1 VFAAFILTFR
11 SPIMTSLEKYV
22 ALQLRRHV
30 SPLRYPG
37 GKRSFAPYL
46 TSVIAANGLNGCHY
60 LEPYAGG
67 AGAALELLRTGVV
80 SSITLNDKDP
90 AVYWFWKAALTE
102 GDRFM
107 HQIQSVEL
115 NIKEWHRQR
124 EILRSRVRG
133 FDLGFAAFYLNRTCV
148 SGVIKRCG
156 GPIGG
161 HSQTGSYLID
171 CRFHRPALT
180 AKVRFLHENKDSITA
195 RNMDA
200 LTFIKKYAT
209 SKTECLTYLDPPYY
223 HKASELYLNA
233 YTHEN
238 HEALRDFLLD
248 EFQDNYWI
256 LSYDYCPEILDLYRH
271 HQHSTIHAHH
281 ALANKGRK
289 REFIT
294 MADKMKSP
302 SPTKFQ

>member
-1 VFAAFILTFR
+1 LD
-11 SPIMTSLEKYV
+11 KYI
-22 ALQLRRHV
+22 ALQLRRNV

-46 TSVIAANGLNGCHY
+46 AAVISANGLKGCHY

-67 AGAALELLRTGVV
+67 SGAALELLRSGVV
-80 SSITLNDKDP
+80 SSVTLNDKDP
-90 AVYWFWKAALTE
+90 AVFWFWRAALTE
-102 GDRFM
+102 SERLMELIDN
-107 HQIQSVEL
+107 VEL
-115 NIKEWHRQR
+115 NIDEWRRQR

-133 FDLGFAAFYLNRTCV
+133 FELGFAAFYLNRTCR

-161 HSQTGSYLID
+161 YNQSGNYLID
-171 CRFHRPALT
+171 CRFHRPTLI
-180 AKVRFLHENKDSITA
+180 AKVKFLNENKHRIA
-195 RNMDA
+195 FRNMDA
-200 LTFIKKYAT
+200 ITFVKKYAT
-209 SKTECLTYLDPPYY
+209 SNTDSLTYLDPPYY

-233 YTHEN
+233 YSHQD

-248 EFQDNYWI
+248 AFQDHFWI
-256 LSYDYCPEILDLYRH
+256 LSYDYCQEILELYRH
-271 HQHSTIHAHH
+271 HQHSSIHNHH

-294 MADKMKSP
+294 MADKMKP
-302 SPTKFQ
+302 PTNR

>member
-1 VFAAFILTFR
+1 M
-11 SPIMTSLEKYV
+11 SPLEKYV

-46 TSVIAANGLNGCHY
+46 AAVIELNGLNGCHY

-80 SSITLNDKDP
+80 SSVTLNDKDP
-90 AVYWFWKAALTE
+90 AVYWFWKAVLTE
-102 GDRFM
+102 GERFM
-107 HQIQSVEL
+107 ELIQTVKL
-115 NIKEWHRQR
+115 DIDEWHNQR
-124 EILRSRVRG
+124 NILKGRARG
-133 FDLGFAAFYLNRTCV
+133 FELGFAAFYLNRTCV

-161 HSQTGSYLID
+161 YDQSGSYSID

-180 AKVRFLHENKDSITA
+180 AKIKFLHENRHRIIA

-200 LTFIKKYAT
+200 ITLLRRAAETREDYLI
-209 SKTECLTYLDPPYY
+209 YLDPPYY
-223 HKASELYLNA
+223 HKAAELYLNS
-233 YTHEN
+233 YTHGD

-248 EFQDNYWI
+248 EFHDKSWV
-256 LSYDYCPEILDLYRH
+256 LSYDLCPEILELYKQ
-271 HQHSTIHAHH
+271 HQHTTIHTHH
-281 ALANKGRK
+281 ALANKGRR

-294 MADKMKSP
+294 LADKLKFP
-302 SPTKFQ
+302 SQAAIK

>member
-1 VFAAFILTFR
+1 
-11 SPIMTSLEKYV
+11 MTQLDKYV
-22 ALQLRRHV
+22 ALQLRRNV

-46 TSVIAANGLNGCHY
+46 TSLILANGLKGCHY

-67 AGAALELLRTGVV
+67 AGAALELLRTEVV
-80 SSITLNDKDP
+80 STITLNDKDP

-102 GDRFM
+102 GERF
-107 HQIQSVEL
+107 IELIENVEL

-124 EILRSRVRG
+124 EILHSRKRG
-133 FDLGFAAFYLNRTCV
+133 FDLGFAAFYLNRTCM

-161 HSQTGSYLID
+161 YGQSGNYLMD
-171 CRFHRPALT
+171 CRFHRPALS
-180 AKVRFLHENKDSITA
+180 AKVKFLHSNRDRITA

-200 LTFIKKYAT
+200 LTFLKKHAT
-209 SKTECLTYLDPPYY
+209 SKTDCLTYLDPPYY

-233 YTHEN
+233 YTHKD

-248 EFQDNYWI
+248 DLHDHFWI
-256 LSYDYCPEILDLYRH
+256 LSYDYCPEILEFYRH
-271 HQHSTIHAHH
+271 HQHSSVHVNHP
-281 ALANKGRK
+281 LANKGRK
-289 REFIT
+289 QEFIT
-294 MADKMKSP
+294 MADKMK
-302 SPTKFQ
+302 FQPRR